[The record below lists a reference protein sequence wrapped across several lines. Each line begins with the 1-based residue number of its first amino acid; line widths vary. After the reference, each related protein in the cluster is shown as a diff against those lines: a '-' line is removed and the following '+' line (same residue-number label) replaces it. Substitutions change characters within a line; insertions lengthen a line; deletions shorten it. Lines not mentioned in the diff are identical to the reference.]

1 MKEPYILN
9 CKVVRKAVTNKAWK
23 NKGKPKDSTH
33 TKWNFLRNPEKQQ
46 QNITHRLA
54 TPPQNPRKNIR
65 KIAPTDSPLLPK
77 PP

>member
-1 MKEPYILN
+1 LKEPYILN

-23 NKGKPKDSTH
+23 KKGETQRFN
-33 TKWNFLRNPEKQQ
+33 TQKWNFLRNPEKQH

-54 TPPQNPRKNIR
+54 TPLQNPRKIE
-65 KIAPTDSPLLPK
+65 PTDSPLLRK